1 MEFSAPVPPQ
11 VRPWRTATI
20 VASGVAVLELVLLLI
35 VGIALLSKPL
45 SAHAKEAALKR
56 EFGETV
62 PPRPEPKRA
71 TLSRRETSVL
81 VLNGNG
87 IAGAAAAEA
96 SRARAHGY
104 LVAGTANAPRS
115 YGRSVVMYRA
125 GHRPEAK
132 RLAADMGVTLVG
144 PLDGIKLRQ
153 LRGAQLVVV
162 LGT

>member
-1 MEFSAPVPPQ
+1 VEFSAPVPPQ

-20 VASGVAVLELVLLLI
+20 VASGVAAIELVLLLI

-45 SAHAKEAALKR
+45 SAHAKQAALER
-56 EFGETV
+56 EVVGSI
-62 PPRPEPKRA
+62 PSQPEPKRT

-87 IAGAAAAEA
+87 IAGAAASEA
-96 SRARAHGY
+96 SRARARGY
-104 LVAGTANAPRS
+104 MVAGTANAPRS
-115 YGRSVVMYRA
+115 YGKTVVMYRA

-144 PLDGIKLRQ
+144 PLDGLKTRQ
-153 LRGAQLVVV
+153 LHGAEVVV
-162 LGT
+162 ILGT